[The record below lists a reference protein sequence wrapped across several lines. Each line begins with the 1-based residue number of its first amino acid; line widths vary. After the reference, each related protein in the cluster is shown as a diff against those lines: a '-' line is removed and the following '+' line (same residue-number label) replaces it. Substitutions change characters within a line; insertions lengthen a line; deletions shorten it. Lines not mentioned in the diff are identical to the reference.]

1 MRGDRLLLAA
11 GTTVLGMIGP
21 VCAVAEEV
29 DGGVGLIISGRV
41 GRSVS
46 AGAGVR
52 IGVCVV
58 ARVVLGGGR
67 FAPARGGCGLC
78 CGGTGIIVTV
88 GLLTGVLATGGD
100 QGGDGAHRTLE
111 PGVDEVGGHRV
122 HRHRRRRVLVGRDVA
137 EVRDEPGPPR
147 PVALRPGHRDDPVVG
162 VVHRRSPRRGA
173 QAFAAGAEG
182 GGQDLAQGLVGRAV
196 RTHRV
201 GVPGELG
208 DAGTLHV
215 DRRGVGADTVLLHA
229 GGGDD
234 LLDRLAVADPVLD
247 LAGAQVDPLLVRHV
261 LGRGVGCAQRVPG
274 RPVPVCLD
282 CGVLA
287 ITVIA
292 VLDNACAACAAC
304 VVCAA
309 CAVCADN
316 GCGILCCLVGGR

>member
-100 QGGDGAHRTLE
+100 QGET
-111 PGVDEVGGHRV
+111 
-122 HRHRRRRVLVGRDVA
+122 
-137 EVRDEPGPPR
+137 
-147 PVALRPGHRDDPVVG
+147 
-162 VVHRRSPRRGA
+162 
-173 QAFAAGAEG
+173 
-182 GGQDLAQGLVGRAV
+182 V
-196 RTHRV
+196 RTGRSNR
-201 GVPGELG
+201 GSMRSE
-208 DAGTLHV
+208 ATEFTGT
-215 DRRGVGADTVLLHA
+215 
-229 GGGDD
+229 
-234 LLDRLAVADPVLD
+234 AVAGSWS
-247 LAGAQVDPLLVRHV
+247 AGM
-261 LGRGVGCAQRVPG
+261 
-274 RPVPVCLD
+274 
-282 CGVLA
+282 
-287 ITVIA
+287 
-292 VLDNACAACAAC
+292 
-304 VVCAA
+304 
-309 CAVCADN
+309 
-316 GCGILCCLVGGR
+316 